1 MDSKILNEV
10 IINDQ
15 VFKNKEELGKG
26 GFGVIY
32 KYTRDT
38 DTKLGNKYDNL
49 NMLKPLE
56 NAKEIIIKYDLKEE
70 NKIETIKNTEIILD
84 KLNREECGDHF
95 SNFGIYTN
103 DKEKYIIME
112 KAPFGDLSTFIQNKL
127 NINGDINKG
136 IITDH
141 DFWKKIHIQLLE
153 ILNCLKKNYENKI
166 IDGKNYSRFQD
177 FKEQNILVYNTIDN
191 PKLKLGDV
199 DSWGVNIMTPQSLS
213 SKELLLL
220 YKKKKEDE
228 KITNWLYIYSEKY
241 NILRIINN
249 YLSLYD
255 YLTYIDDTTPNRKLY
270 FEKFDKYSSSLECK
284 VMKD

>member
-1 MDSKILNEV
+1 M
-10 IINDQ
+10 
-15 VFKNKEELGKG
+15 
-26 GFGVIY
+26 
-32 KYTRDT
+32 
-38 DTKLGNKYDNL
+38 
-49 NMLKPLE
+49 
-56 NAKEIIIKYDLKEE
+56 
-70 NKIETIKNTEIILD
+70 
-84 KLNREECGDHF
+84 
-95 SNFGIYTN
+95 
-103 DKEKYIIME
+103 
-112 KAPFGDLSTFIQNKL
+112 
-127 NINGDINKG
+127 
-136 IITDH
+136 
-141 DFWKKIHIQLLE
+141 E

-284 VMKD
+284 VMKDGNKYVCMMLLKIIMTLLIHIKTRY